1 MGPCVD
7 ISMALVPAAAVAES
21 LDDHVKAVK
30 ATHIGGRGRRGEATD
45 VDAENENEDTED
57 IPKAKAK
64 KVKTEPLTQLL
75 TLTPVCPPVHL
86 VVWGGCLGW
95 RDHWNVPWLVV
106 VDWQFIGLRGLGRE
120 GWEGWEA
127 RMWVITVRS

>member
-1 MGPCVD
+1 
-7 ISMALVPAAAVAES
+7 MALVPAAAVAES

-45 VDAENENEDTED
+45 VDAENENEDSED

-75 TLTPVCPPVHL
+75 TLTPVCPPVWL
-86 VVWGGCLGW
+86 FGVDVWDGGTIGTFLGW
-95 RDHWNVPWLVV
+95 LSS
-106 VDWQFIGLRGLGRE
+106 IG
-120 GWEGWEA
+120 
-127 RMWVITVRS
+127 SS